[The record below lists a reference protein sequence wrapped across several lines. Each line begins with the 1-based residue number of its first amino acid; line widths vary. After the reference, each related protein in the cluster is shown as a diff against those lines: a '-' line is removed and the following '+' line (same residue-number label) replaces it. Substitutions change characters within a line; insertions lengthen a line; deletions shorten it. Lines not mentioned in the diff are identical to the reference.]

1 MSCILLDYPG
11 VKGDS
16 KVQHYKNLIVCENFD
31 MRSGKR
37 DIGGH
42 EYDDDINDF
51 DLGGD
56 YGAASLARSPS
67 IALKKD
73 KRNLGVDNLE
83 LIRRLDIASPKLMQ
97 AAFSD
102 PVKDLTATLHFFRA
116 APGDPMASAVSG
128 DDTFYQPY
136 MTLVLKNTQITQYD
150 LTIDGVTGA
159 SSETIALAFDELS
172 MTFIHYIES
181 KKVGQIR
188 GDIKM
193 ASKK

>member
-1 MSCILLDYPG
+1 MACILLDYPG

-16 KVQHYKNLIVCENFD
+16 KVQHYKNLIVCETFD

-42 EYDDDINDF
+42 EYDDDTD
-51 DLGGD
+51 DRDGGD
-56 YGAASLARSPS
+56 DYGIASLFASPKS
-67 IALKKD
+67 TSKKD
-73 KRNLGVDNLE
+73 KRNLGVDNLQ
-83 LIRRLDIASPKLMQ
+83 LTRQLDIASPKLMQ
-97 AAFSD
+97 VAFSE
-102 PVKDLTATLHFFRA
+102 PVKDVTATLHFFRTA
-116 APGDPMASAVSG
+116 TGDPQASAVSG
-128 DDTFYQPY
+128 EDNFYQPY

-150 LTIDGVTGA
+150 LTIDGNSGA

-172 MTFIHYIES
+172 MTFIHYVDS

-193 ASKK
+193 ASKE